1 MHAATFFSRDEASQR
16 VHLCLRLLHVRQP
29 TCLVIGSMS
38 HGKSKPG
45 PPNYAKSASRQIDSN
60 QAPGIETQ
68 KSFDALRSGV
78 EASLGQ
84 LKAKKTL
91 VSQVKKPN
99 SNDHTRKV
107 SASKAPRGK
116 KRSHEGHIVKGAGS
130 PGLQDE
136 DATKDSPS
144 GTLEAEVIVLG
155 GSREDIELI
164 GNVESGSEYEETEL
178 LPQQQVQQNKTG
190 KKGQDVE
197 TGVRNILKEIALAQ
211 GKPTEVEPSTDD
223 SEDEPPKNNI
233 VTKARPQPVMA
244 GGRQKSDWK
253 CEARSDWFVLSIPSN
268 ADDSMS
274 KLPQRTV
281 DEVQAVAKKL
291 LQEDNDAYQRTNES
305 SSSQSFYKTV
315 IASGTLSD
323 KISALTLAV
332 QESPVHNVRA
342 LETLLGLAKKRS
354 RSQAVDVLR
363 ALKDLFAQGSLLP
376 SDRRLYTF
384 ATQPALLRHFGKKAS
399 WKADDKLPKGIAEQD
414 LILWAFE
421 SWLKEQYF
429 EMLKTL
435 EVWCNDEIEFAK
447 TRAISY
453 VSDLLR
459 EKPEQESNLLRL
471 LVNKLGD
478 PVKKIASHASYQLM
492 QLLATHPAMKR
503 VVVSAVETDFI
514 FQPGQSLH
522 GRYYAAV
529 TLNQTV
535 LSSQEEEVAEKLLG
549 IYFGLFSSLLKTA
562 DDNPKELEENKE
574 HTNERHDRRRK
585 PRKLVVPGQLQTDEL
600 REKLTSALLTGVN
613 RAYPYVGSSHKSFSD
628 HINTL
633 FKIAHSANFNTSVQ
647 AMLLIQQ
654 LAGSHQPSNDRFYRV
669 LYESLLDPRL
679 ITASKQQLYL
689 NLLHRALKADI
700 NTKRVKAFVK
710 RILQM
715 LSLHEPSFI
724 CGAFFLLKEL
734 EGTFPGLTSLIDQQE
749 EDDVEEEH
757 FQDVDDDQ
765 GPSAALRTSAVN
777 GIVEHESKK
786 YDAHKRAPEFANADK
801 SCVWELWPFLA
812 HFHPSVTVSAARYVG
827 HEKMPGKPDLTLHTL
842 VHFLDRFVY
851 RNAKLSDTKMRGSSI
866 MQPMASDNSRAV
878 LISSSNMSKLPVN
891 SEEFKAKKGGD
902 VAAEDLFFH
911 RYFANT
917 GKDTSKKGK
926 RKGKTASDIGDD
938 EEDAVWKAM
947 LESAPDLEADEGDDD
962 LEMSDLESEM
972 GNVSSGDSAASEDLQ
987 DQDGSVDI
995 EAGVF
1000 DDEDADL
1007 GGSDDEETESDLD
1020 MLEESDDS
1028 VEAEQESP
1036 TATKNAAKSKR
1047 KMKSLPTF
1055 ASADDYANMLEDDD
1069 GEDIS

>member
-1 MHAATFFSRDEASQR
+1 
-16 VHLCLRLLHVRQP
+16 
-29 TCLVIGSMS
+29 MS
-38 HGKSKPG
+38 HGKAKPG
-45 PPNYAKSASRQIDSN
+45 PPKHAKSAGRQIDTN
-60 QAPGIETQ
+60 QAPDAQ

-84 LKAKKTL
+84 LKANKALALHAKKSNGNAQ
-91 VSQVKKPN
+91 SQ
-99 SNDHTRKV
+99 KV
-107 SASKAPRGK
+107 SASQAPRGK
-116 KRSHEGHIVKGAGS
+116 KRSHEGHIVNGAES
-130 PGLQDE
+130 PGQPDGNPTS
-136 DATKDSPS
+136 DMPS
-144 GTLEAEVIVLG
+144 GTLEAEVIALG

-164 GNVESGSEYEETEL
+164 DNVESDSEYEETEV

-197 TGVRNILKEIALAQ
+197 TGMRNILKEIALAQ
-211 GKPTEVEPSTDD
+211 GKPTEVEPSTDE
-223 SEDEPPKNNI
+223 SEDQLPKSSI
-233 VTKARPQPVMA
+233 ATKGKPESVIA
-244 GGRQKSDWK
+244 GAKRKSDWK
-253 CEARSDWFVLSIPSN
+253 CEARSDWFVLSSLPN
-268 ADDSMS
+268 AEGSMS
-274 KLPQRTV
+274 TLPQRTV
-281 DEVQAVAKKL
+281 DEVQNVAKKL
-291 LQEDNDAYQRTNES
+291 LQEDNDAYQRTNQS

-376 SDRRLYTF
+376 SDRKLYTF
-384 ATQPALLRHFGKKAS
+384 ATQPALLQSFGKKGS
-399 WKADDKLPKGIAEQD
+399 WKAGDKLPRGIEEQD

-514 FQPGQSLH
+514 FRPGQSLH

-529 TLNQTV
+529 TLNQTA

-549 IYFGLFSSLLKTA
+549 IYFGLFSSLLKTS
-562 DDNPKELEENKE
+562 DDHTKEPVEDKDETHE
-574 HTNERHDRRRK
+574 SHERRRK
-585 PRKLVVPGQLQTDEL
+585 PRKPVVPGQLQTDEL

-628 HINTL
+628 HIDTL
-633 FKIAHSANFNTSVQ
+633 FRIAHSANFNTSVQ

-679 ITASKQQLYL
+679 IAASKQQLYL
-689 NLLHRALKADI
+689 NLLHRALKADM

-724 CGAFFLLKEL
+724 CGAFFLLKDL
-734 EGTFPGLTSLIDQQE
+734 EGAFPGLTSLIDQQE
-749 EDDVEEEH
+749 EDEVEEEH
-757 FQDVDDDQ
+757 FQDVDDDR
-765 GPSAALRTSAVN
+765 GPSASINTSAVN
-777 GIVEHESKK
+777 GTVKHDSTK

-801 SCVWELWPFLA
+801 SCAWELWPFLA
-812 HFHPSVTVSAARYVG
+812 HFHPSVTVSADRYIEHG
-827 HEKMPGKPDLTLHTL
+827 KMPGKPDLTLHTL

-878 LISSSNMSKLPVN
+878 LISSSNTNKLSVN
-891 SEEFKAKKGGD
+891 SAEFKAKKGDD

-911 RYFANT
+911 RYFANA

-926 RKGKTASDIGDD
+926 RKGKSASDIGDD

-947 LESAPDLEADEGDDD
+947 LESAPDLEADEDDDD

-972 GNVSSGDSAASEDLQ
+972 GKESSFGSDASGQDLQ
-987 DQDGSVDI
+987 DDDGSVDV
-995 EAGVF
+995 EAGIF
-1000 DDEDADL
+1000 DDGDDAESVEDGAGVD
-1007 GGSDDEETESDLD
+1007 GSDSEDMGSDLD
-1020 MLEESDDS
+1020 MLEESDDL
-1028 VEAEQESP
+1028 VEDEQVSTMATE
-1036 TATKNAAKSKR
+1036 TATTRKKR
-1047 KMKSLPTF
+1047 MKGLPTF
-1055 ASADDYANMLEDDD
+1055 ASADDYAKMLENEE

>member
-1 MHAATFFSRDEASQR
+1 MGYKKDQLSPSRYIKTRNRPND
-16 VHLCLRLLHVRQP
+16 
-29 TCLVIGSMS
+29 
-38 HGKSKPG
+38 G
-45 PPNYAKSASRQIDSN
+45 PNARGPK
-60 QAPGIETQ
+60 TQ
-68 KSFDALRSGV
+68 KSFDDLRNGV

-84 LKAKKTL
+84 LEAKRGT
-91 VSQVKKPN
+91 VSQQKILN
-99 SNDHTRKV
+99 GSDQARNE
-107 SASKAPRGK
+107 SASQDPRGK
-116 KRSHEGHIVKGAGS
+116 KRSHEGHIVNGAGNPGSLQEHSTAGS
-130 PGLQDE
+130 P
-136 DATKDSPS
+136 T
-144 GTLEAEVIVLG
+144 GTLEAEVIALG

-164 GNVESGSEYEETEL
+164 GNVVSDSEYEETEL
-178 LPQQQVQQNKTG
+178 LPQQQIQQNKTG

-197 TGVRNILKEIALAQ
+197 TGIRNILKEIALAQ
-211 GKPTEVEPSTDD
+211 GNPTEVDERTDESENEPLKTSIV
-223 SEDEPPKNNI
+223 PKA
-233 VTKARPQPVMA
+233 KPGASMA
-244 GGRQKSDWK
+244 GSKQKSEWK
-253 CEARSDWFVLSIPSN
+253 CEARSDWFVLSTPSS
-268 ADDSMS
+268 ADDSLS
-274 KLPQRTV
+274 TLPQRTA
-281 DEVQAVAKKL
+281 DEVHTFAKKL
-291 LQEDNDAYQRTNES
+291 LQEDNDAYQQTNQS

-315 IASGTLSD
+315 IVSGTLSD

-384 ATQPALLRHFGKKAS
+384 ATQPALLQYFGKKAS
-399 WKADDKLPKGIAEQD
+399 WKAGEKLPRGIEEQD

-492 QLLATHPAMKR
+492 QLLATHPAMKKI
-503 VVVSAVETDFI
+503 VVSAIEADFI
-514 FQPGQSLH
+514 FRPGQSLH

-529 TLNQTV
+529 TLNQTA
-535 LSSQEEEVAEKLLG
+535 LSSQEEGVAEKLLG

-562 DDNPKELEENKE
+562 DDHPKELDEGKDES
-574 HTNERHDRRRK
+574 HERHERRRK
-585 PRKLVVPGQLQTDEL
+585 PKKQVATGQLQTDEL

-628 HINTL
+628 HLDTL

-654 LAGSHQPSNDRFYRV
+654 LAGSHQPFNDRFYRV

-689 NLLHRALKADI
+689 NLLHRALKADM

-710 RILQM
+710 RILQIM
-715 LSLHEPSFI
+715 SLHEPSFI
-724 CGAFFLLKEL
+724 CGAFFLLKDL
-734 EGTFPGLTSLIDQQE
+734 ESTFPGLTSLVDQQE
-749 EDDVEEEH
+749 EDEVEQEY
-757 FQDVDDDQ
+757 FQDVDDDR
-765 GPSAALRTSAVN
+765 GTSASLRTSLAN
-777 GIVEHESKK
+777 GIVKHDSSK

-801 SCVWELWPFLA
+801 SCAWELWPFLA
-812 HFHPSVTVSAARYVG
+812 HFHPSVTVSADRYIG
-827 HEKMPGKPDLTLHTL
+827 HEKLPGKPDLTLHTL

-851 RNAKLSDTKMRGSSI
+851 RNAKLSDTKIRGSSI

-878 LISSSNMSKLPVN
+878 LFSSSNMSKLPVN
-891 SEEFKAKKGGD
+891 SEEFKAKKGD
-902 VAAEDLFFH
+902 HVAAEDLFFH
-911 RYFANT
+911 RYFANA
-917 GKDTSKKGK
+917 GKNTSKKGK
-926 RKGKTASDIGDD
+926 RKGRTASDIGDD

-947 LESAPDLEADEGDDD
+947 LESAPDLEADEDDD
-962 LEMSDLESEM
+962 NLEMSDLESEM
-972 GNVSSGDSAASEDLQ
+972 GKVSSGDSAASEDLR
-987 DQDGSVDI
+987 DDDGSVDV

-1007 GGSDDEETESDLD
+1007 GGSDAEEMGSDLD
-1020 MLEESDDS
+1020 ILEESDDS
-1028 VEAEQESP
+1028 VDAEQVSP
-1036 TATKNAAKSKR
+1036 AVTENAAKSKKK

-1055 ASADDYANMLEDDD
+1055 ASADDYAKMLEDDD